1 MPKFYASL
9 MIKDGGGYVTIEAK
23 DEIEARE
30 KMFSSKY
37 GKEWAFMYDESQ
49 KHDCLDVFSQEER
62 GEI

>member
-1 MPKFYASL
+1 

-30 KMFSSKY
+30 KMLSSKY

>member
-1 MPKFYASL
+1 MTFYASL
-9 MIKDGGGYVTIEAK
+9 MLKDGGGYVTVNADSYEQ
-23 DEIEARE
+23 ARE

>member
-1 MPKFYASL
+1 ML
-9 MIKDGGGYVTIEAK
+9 KDGGGYVTVNADSYEQ
-23 DEIEARE
+23 ARE